1 MAQFRELAE
10 AEATGDVALVY
21 EEIRRTY
28 AVPYVSS
35 LFRHLAVYP
44 GLLPWAW
51 RILRP
56 ALLSGAVQRL
66 AWQRVDVAE
75 LPPLP
80 RLSREALGRLGVD
93 AAGLPAIRTV
103 CESFTRV
110 SPINL
115 VVAACLARLLGEG
128 QSGAEPVAVTPEPAD
143 LPAPLPAMPGM
154 VPAAAMAP
162 ETRAVLATFEADLCG
177 EVFVP
182 GLWRI
187 LAHWPGFLAHLSA
200 SLAPLLRDP
209 AVLDACER
217 IADRITAVAPSV
229 LATLAPPDEPA
240 PLAPG
245 NTAAVLSAI
254 RTYRGT
260 SPQMVGFGTLVL
272 EALPPD
278 RAGRVEGAARRRP
291 APPPYRSP

>member
-1 MAQFRELAE
+1 MTAFREVAE

-21 EEIRRTY
+21 EEVRRTY

-35 LFRHLAVYP
+35 LFRHLATYP

-51 RILRP
+51 GIVRP
-56 ALLSGAVQRL
+56 ALLSGAAQRL
-66 AWQRVDVAE
+66 AWERVDVAE

-80 RLSREALGRLGVD
+80 RFSREVLARLGVD
-93 AAGLPAIRTV
+93 AAGLLAIRTV

-115 VVAACLARLLGEG
+115 VVAACLARRLGEG
-128 QSGAEPVAVTPEPAD
+128 QSGAEPVAVVTLEPAD
-143 LPAPLPAMPGM
+143 VPAPLPAMPGM
-154 VPAAAMAP
+154 VPAAELTP
-162 ETRAVLATFEADLCG
+162 ETRAVLATFETELAG

-187 LAHWPGFLAHLSA
+187 LAHWPGFLASLSV
-200 SLAPLLRDP
+200 SFAPLLRDP
-209 AVLDACER
+209 AALDACER
-217 IADRITAVAPSV
+217 IAERITAVAPSV
-229 LATLAPPDEPA
+229 LATLDPPAEPA

-245 NTAAVLSAI
+245 ESAAVLSAI

-260 SPQMVGFGTLVL
+260 SPQMVGFGTLIL
-272 EALPPD
+272 EALPAD
-278 RAGRVEGAARRRP
+278 
-291 APPPYRSP
+291 

>member
-1 MAQFRELAE
+1 MAQLREVAE

-51 RILRP
+51 GIVRP
-56 ALLSGAVQRL
+56 ALLSGAAQRL

-80 RLSREALGRLGVD
+80 PLSREVLARLGVD
-93 AAGLPAIRTV
+93 SAGLPAIRTV
-103 CESFTRV
+103 CESFARV

-128 QSGAEPVAVTPEPAD
+128 QSGAEPAAVTLEPAD

-154 VPAAAMAP
+154 VPAVEMTQ
-162 ETRAVLATFEADLCG
+162 ETRAVLATFETELAG
-177 EVFVP
+177 EAFVP

-187 LAHWPGFLAHLSA
+187 LAHWPGFLGSLSA

-217 IADRITAVAPSV
+217 IAERITAIAPSV
-229 LATLAPPDEPA
+229 LATLDPPVEPA
-240 PLAPG
+240 PLAPAE
-245 NTAAVLSAI
+245 TAAVLSAI

-260 SPQMVGFGTLVL
+260 SPQMVGFGTLIL
-272 EALPPD
+272 EALPAD
-278 RAGRVEGAARRRP
+278 
-291 APPPYRSP
+291 

>member
-1 MAQFRELAE
+1 MTALREVAE

-35 LFRHLAVYP
+35 LFRHLAAYP

-51 RILRP
+51 GILRP
-56 ALLSGAVQRL
+56 ALVSGAVQHL
-66 AWQRVDVAE
+66 AWRRVDVSE

-80 RLSREALGRLGVD
+80 RLSRDALAGLGVD
-93 AAGLPAIRTV
+93 AASLPAIRTV

-115 VVAACLARLLGEG
+115 VVAACLARLLEGGPTGES
-128 QSGAEPVAVTPEPAD
+128 SGITLKPAD

-154 VPAAAMAP
+154 VPAATMTP
-162 ETRAVLATFEADLCG
+162 ERRAVLATFETELAG

-187 LAHWPGFLAHLSA
+187 LAHWPDFLGSLSA

-217 IADRITAVAPSV
+217 IANRITAVAPSV
-229 LATLAPPDEPA
+229 LATLETPSEPA
-240 PLAPG
+240 PLAPAE
-245 NTAAVLSAI
+245 TAAVLSAI

-260 SPQMVGFGTLVL
+260 SPQMVGFGTLIL
-272 EALPPD
+272 HALPAD
-278 RAGRVEGAARRRP
+278 
-291 APPPYRSP
+291 

>member
-1 MAQFRELAE
+1 MAQFREVAE

-35 LFRHLAVYP
+35 LFRHLAVHP

-51 RILRP
+51 GIVRP

-66 AWQRVDVAE
+66 AWQRVDITE
-75 LPPLP
+75 LPTLP
-80 RLSREALGRLGVD
+80 PLSREALARLGVD
-93 AAGLPAIRTV
+93 TESLSAIRTI
-103 CESFTRV
+103 CESFARV

-128 QSGAEPVAVTPEPAD
+128 QSGAASAAVTLQPAD

-154 VPAAAMAP
+154 VPAAEMTP
-162 ETRAVLATFEADLCG
+162 QTRAVLTTSETELAG

-187 LAHWPGFLAHLSA
+187 LAHWPRFLTHLSA

-209 AVLDACER
+209 AVLAACER
-217 IADRITAVAPSV
+217 IAGRITSVAPSV
-229 LATLAPPDEPA
+229 LAALGPPAEPA

-245 NTAAVLSAI
+245 ETPAILCAI

-260 SPQMVGFGTLVL
+260 SPQMVGFGTLIRN
-272 EALPPD
+272 ALPAFTQPGCEHHS
-278 RAGRVEGAARRRP
+278 AGCRDPG
-291 APPPYRSP
+291 

>member
-1 MAQFRELAE
+1 MTAFREVAE
-10 AEATGDVALVY
+10 AEAAGDVALVY
-21 EEIRRTY
+21 EEIRRAY

-35 LFRHLAVYP
+35 LFRHLAAYP

-51 RILRP
+51 RIVRP
-56 ALLSGAVQRL
+56 ALLSGAAQRL
-66 AWQRVDVAE
+66 AWQRVDIAE
-75 LPPLP
+75 LPPLSP
-80 RLSREALGRLGVD
+80 LSREVLARLGVD
-93 AAGLPAIRTV
+93 AAGLPAVRTV
-103 CESFTRV
+103 CESFARV

-128 QSGAEPVAVTPEPAD
+128 QSGAKPEAVTLEPAD

-154 VPAAAMAP
+154 VPAAEMTP
-162 ETRAVLATFEADLCG
+162 ETRAVLATFETELAG

-217 IADRITAVAPSV
+217 IAERITSVAPSV
-229 LATLAPPDEPA
+229 LATLDPPAERA

-245 NTAAVLSAI
+245 ETAAVLSAI

-260 SPQMVGFGTLVL
+260 SPQMVGFGTLIL
-272 EALPPD
+272 AALPAD
-278 RAGRVEGAARRRP
+278 
-291 APPPYRSP
+291 

>member
-1 MAQFRELAE
+1 MTALREVAE

-35 LFRHLAVYP
+35 LFRHLATYP

-56 ALLSGAVQRL
+56 ALLSGAVQRI
-66 AWQRVDVAE
+66 AWEQVDIAE
-75 LPPLP
+75 LAPLSP
-80 RLSREALGRLGVD
+80 LSREALARLGVD
-93 AAGLPAIRTV
+93 AAVLPAIRTV
-103 CESFTRV
+103 CESFARV

-128 QSGAEPVAVTPEPAD
+128 RSGAEPSAVTVEPAD

-154 VPAAAMAP
+154 IPAAEMTP
-162 ETRAVLATFEADLCG
+162 ETRAVLATFETELAG

-187 LAHWPGFLAHLSA
+187 LAHWPGFLGSLSA
-200 SLAPLLRDP
+200 SFAPLLRDP
-209 AVLDACER
+209 VVLDACER
-217 IADRITAVAPSV
+217 IAERITSVAPSV
-229 LATLAPPDEPA
+229 LATLDLPAEPA
-240 PLAPG
+240 SLTPG
-245 NTAAVLSAI
+245 ETAAVLSGI

-260 SPQMVGFGTLVL
+260 SPQMVGFGTLIL

-278 RAGRVEGAARRRP
+278 
-291 APPPYRSP
+291 

>member
-1 MAQFRELAE
+1 MAQLREVAE
-10 AEATGDVALVY
+10 AEARGDVALVF

-51 RILRP
+51 RIVRP

-66 AWQRVDVAE
+66 AWERVDITE

-80 RLSREALGRLGVD
+80 PLSREALARLGVD

-115 VVAACLARLLGEG
+115 VVAACLARLLGER
-128 QSGAEPVAVTPEPAD
+128 QSGAELVAVTVEPAD

-154 VPAAAMAP
+154 VPAAEMTP
-162 ETRAVLATFEADLCG
+162 ETRAVLATFETDLAG

-187 LAHWPGFLAHLSA
+187 LAHWPGFLGSLSA
-200 SLAPLLRDP
+200 SFAPLLRDP

-217 IADRITAVAPSV
+217 IAERITAVAPSV
-229 LATLAPPDEPA
+229 LATLDPPAEPA
-240 PLAPG
+240 PLTPAE
-245 NTAAVLSAI
+245 TAAVLSGI

-260 SPQMVGFGTLVL
+260 SPQMVGFGTLIL
-272 EALPPD
+272 NALP
-278 RAGRVEGAARRRP
+278 AL
-291 APPPYRSP
+291 

>member
-1 MAQFRELAE
+1 MAQFREVAE

-35 LFRHLAVYP
+35 LFRHLATYP

-66 AWQRVDVAE
+66 AWERVDVAE
-75 LPPLP
+75 LPTLP
-80 RLSREALGRLGVD
+80 PLSRQALTGLGVD

-110 SPINL
+110 SPVNL

-128 QSGAEPVAVTPEPAD
+128 RSGAEPAAVTLEPAD

-154 VPAAAMAP
+154 VPAAEMTP
-162 ETRAVLATFEADLCG
+162 ETRAVLATFETELAG

-187 LAHWPGFLAHLSA
+187 LAHWPGFLGSLSA
-200 SLAPLLRDP
+200 SFEPLLRDP
-209 AVLDACER
+209 AVLAACER

-229 LATLAPPDEPA
+229 LATLDPPAQPA
-240 PLAPG
+240 PLTPAE
-245 NTAAVLSAI
+245 TAAVLSAI

-260 SPQMVGFGTLVL
+260 SPQMVGFGTLIL
-272 EALPPD
+272 NALL
-278 RAGRVEGAARRRP
+278 AL
-291 APPPYRSP
+291 

>member
-1 MAQFRELAE
+1 MAQLREVVE
-10 AEATGDVALVY
+10 AEATGDVALVF

-51 RILRP
+51 GIVRP

-66 AWQRVDVAE
+66 AWERVDVAE

-80 RLSREALGRLGVD
+80 RLSREALVDIGVD

-128 QSGAEPVAVTPEPAD
+128 QSGAEPAAITLEPAD
-143 LPAPLPAMPGM
+143 LPAPLPGMPGM
-154 VPAAAMAP
+154 VPAAEMTP
-162 ETRAVLATFEADLCG
+162 ETAAVLATFETELAG
-177 EVFVP
+177 EVFIP
-182 GLWRI
+182 GLYRI
-187 LAHWPGFLAHLSA
+187 LAHWPGFLGSLSA

-217 IADRITAVAPSV
+217 IAERITAVAPSV
-229 LATLAPPDEPA
+229 LATLDPPAEPA
-240 PLAPG
+240 PLTPAE
-245 NTAAVLSAI
+245 TTTVLSAI

-260 SPQMVGFGTLVL
+260 SPQMVGFGTLIL
-272 EALPPD
+272 NALPAD
-278 RAGRVEGAARRRP
+278 
-291 APPPYRSP
+291 

>member
-1 MAQFRELAE
+1 MAQLREVAE

-21 EEIRRTY
+21 EEIRLTY

-35 LFRHLAVYP
+35 LFRHLATYP

-80 RLSREALGRLGVD
+80 PLSREVLARLGVV

-103 CESFTRV
+103 CESFARV

-128 QSGAEPVAVTPEPAD
+128 QSGAEPVAVTLEPAD
-143 LPAPLPAMPGM
+143 LPAPLPAMPGI
-154 VPAAAMAP
+154 VPAAEMTP
-162 ETRAVLATFEADLCG
+162 ETRAVLATFETELAD

-187 LAHWPGFLAHLSA
+187 LAHWPGFLGSLSA
-200 SLAPLLRDP
+200 SFAPLLRDP

-217 IADRITAVAPSV
+217 IAERITATAPSV
-229 LATLAPPDEPA
+229 LATLDPPVEPA
-240 PLAPG
+240 PLAPAE
-245 NTAAVLSAI
+245 TAAVLSAI

-260 SPQMVGFGTLVL
+260 SPQMVGFGTLIL
-272 EALPPD
+272 EALPAD
-278 RAGRVEGAARRRP
+278 
-291 APPPYRSP
+291 

>member
-1 MAQFRELAE
+1 MAQLREVAE
-10 AEATGDVALVY
+10 TEATGDVALVY

-35 LFRHLAVYP
+35 LFRHLATYP

-51 RILRP
+51 GILRP
-56 ALLSGAVQRL
+56 ALLSGAVPRL
-66 AWQRVDVAE
+66 AWERVDVAE

-80 RLSREALGRLGVD
+80 HLSREALARLGVD

-128 QSGAEPVAVTPEPAD
+128 RSGAESVAVTLEPAD

-154 VPAAAMAP
+154 VPAAEMTP
-162 ETRAVLATFEADLCG
+162 ETRAVLATFETELAG

-187 LAHWPGFLAHLSA
+187 LAHWPGLLGSLSA
-200 SLAPLLRDP
+200 LFAPLLRDP
-209 AVLDACER
+209 AVRDACER
-217 IADRITAVAPSV
+217 IAERITAVSPSV
-229 LATLAPPDEPA
+229 LAALDPPTEPA
-240 PLAPG
+240 PLALG
-245 NTAAVLSAI
+245 ETAAVLSAI

-260 SPQMVGFGTLVL
+260 SPQMVGFGTLIL
-272 EALPPD
+272 EALPAD
-278 RAGRVEGAARRRP
+278 
-291 APPPYRSP
+291 

>member
-1 MAQFRELAE
+1 MTSFREVAE
-10 AEATGDVALVY
+10 AEATGDIALVY
-21 EEIRRTY
+21 DEIRRTY

-35 LFRHLAVYP
+35 LFRHLAIYP

-51 RILRP
+51 QVLRP
-56 ALLSGAVQRL
+56 ALLSGAVQHL
-66 AWQRVDVAE
+66 AWQRVDVDD

-80 RLSREALGRLGVD
+80 RLSREAL
-93 AAGLPAIRTV
+93 AGLGIDADGLAAIRTV

-115 VVAACLARLLGEG
+115 VVGACLARLLGRG
-128 QSGAEPVAVTPEPAD
+128 PTSAAPAITLEPTS

-154 VPAAAMAP
+154 VPDAAMTP
-162 ETRAVLATFEADLCG
+162 ETKAVLATFETELAG
-177 EVFVP
+177 EAFVP

-200 SLAPLLRDP
+200 SLAPVLRDP

-217 IADRITAVAPSV
+217 IADRITAVAPAV
-229 LATLAPPDEPA
+229 LATLETPAEPA
-240 PLAPG
+240 PLEP
-245 NTAAVLSAI
+245 NETASVLSAI

-260 SPQMVGFGTLVL
+260 SPQMVGFGTLIL
-272 EALPPD
+272 RALPAD
-278 RAGRVEGAARRRP
+278 
-291 APPPYRSP
+291 